1 MSKQVKRYVDDLFK
15 GYVDTPALEDFKE
28 EIISNLIERIKGLE
42 SEGMDEEAAFTKAIG
57 ELGDITAVADDISR
71 QKKE

>member
-28 EIISNLIERIKGLE
+28 EIISNLLNFRREKL
-42 SEGMDEEAAFTKAIG
+42 ANKP
-57 ELGDITAVADDISR
+57 
-71 QKKE
+71 